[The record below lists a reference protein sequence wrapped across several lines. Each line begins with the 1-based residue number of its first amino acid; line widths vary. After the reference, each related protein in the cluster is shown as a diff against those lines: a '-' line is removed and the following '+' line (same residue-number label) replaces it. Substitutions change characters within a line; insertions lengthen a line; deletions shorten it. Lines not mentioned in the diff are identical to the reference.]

1 VAYQTFYKDNTPG
14 YDMFE
19 AALSRNDLNGA
30 KAANAIEEDAAQRY
44 IDRLDAIDWPAQ
56 FEGQVN
62 VLRDNLRKLIEF
74 DRRQVDVAT
83 AAQVVRATDEGI
95 PESIA
100 ADAAKGSLQDG
111 LLKLASESNPQLQC

>member
-1 VAYQTFYKDNTPG
+1 MGEK
-14 YDMFE
+14 FE

-30 KAANAIEEDAAQRY
+30 KAANAIEQAAAQRF

-62 VLRDNLRKLIEF
+62 ILRDNLRKVIEF

-83 AAQVVRATDEGI
+83 TAQIVFPEEGASLV
-95 PESIA
+95 PA
-100 ADAAKGSLQDG
+100 VDDAVDSLQNR
-111 LLKLASESNPQLQC
+111 LNKLSAESAPELAC

>member
-1 VAYQTFYKDNTPG
+1 VAYQTFYKDNTPV

-83 AAQVVRATDEGI
+83 AAQVVWAPDEGI